1 MKMNEKKKKRYK
13 RYLKINLI
21 SLLFI
26 VISFSSLTLAWFAY
40 SGLSSASMDID
51 VKGWYIELERG
62 GKKST
67 NKIEV
72 SLPEIYPG
80 MDTVVEK
87 VKLKNLGDYDA
98 SLKYTI
104 ETARILGK
112 PEDNYVINEELN
124 TEYTSEQVEDILS
137 HNYPF
142 HININLSRDYI
153 LSNQTDVEFE
163 VSVSW
168 PLSSGDDIRD
178 SEWGMAAYKFNK
190 DEIEKANKD
199 SNYQKRSPIKLEIKL
214 TAEQYVKGDESSD
227 INYYLGQNI
236 LYDVENNQKCT
247 EVKGNCLSTYVIDN
261 NNLVMDDYVKVIPEL
276 NNLNILSNIE
286 QYDSKYNT
294 LVGNWKVETEK
305 LKIDDILYIITEDID
320 NSVIVRNELSEKIIG
335 NLKYPDRLDIE
346 LNKIINSDSEYKF
359 MYYKFMNNR
368 FPYLS
373 SNTCYWT
380 NSKFDEL
387 STFAYDK
394 LDEYTS
400 KIFNQSN
407 ESECKIVPVIK
418 INKDYLK

>member
-1 MKMNEKKKKRYK
+1 MDEKKKKRYK
-13 RYLKINLI
+13 KYLKINLM

-51 VKGWYIELERG
+51 VKGWYIELEKD
-62 GKKST
+62 GKETS
-67 NKIEV
+67 NKVVV
-72 SLPEIYPG
+72 SLSEIYPG

-87 VKLKNLGDYDA
+87 IKLKNLGDYDA
-98 SLKYTI
+98 SVKYSI
-104 ETARILGK
+104 ENARILGK

-168 PLSSGDDIRD
+168 PLSSGDDKRD
-178 SEWGMAAYKFNK
+178 SDWGMAAYKFNK
-190 DEIEKANKD
+190 EELEKAGKD

-236 LYDVENNQKCT
+236 LYDVDKNQKCT
-247 EVKGNCLSTYVIDN
+247 EVKGTCLSTYVIDN
-261 NNLVMDDYVKVIPEL
+261 NNLVKDDYVRVIPEI
-276 NNLNILSNIE
+276 NNLNSTSKFNE
-286 QYDSKYNT
+286 YDTNYNT

-320 NSVIVRNELSEKIIG
+320 NSLLVRKDLSDTIIG
-335 NLKYPDRLDIE
+335 NLKYPDRLTTE
-346 LNKIINSDSEYKF
+346 LNKIINDESEYKF
-359 MYYKFMNNR
+359 MHFKFTNNR
-368 FPYLS
+368 FPYLA
-373 SNTCYWT
+373 SNTCYWI
-380 NSKFDEL
+380 NSKFDET
-387 STFAYDK
+387 STFSYDK

-400 KIFNQSN
+400 KIFNQVN
-407 ESECKIVPVIK
+407 DSECKIIPVIK